1 MPEMWRAVFGRLW
14 SEVAKLQ
21 SSQIPAV
28 QMTTPFW
35 YRWPSWL
42 TEFVAGLLLAT
53 LVQVVRF
60 VGWGIG
66 WRLALAVLLSWV
78 YEIFLDQNRHE
89 LGHDAWKDTTQR
101 AVGIVAGLLLWRWL
115 T

>member
-1 MPEMWRAVFGRLW
+1 MSEVWRAVSGRLW
-14 SEVAKLQ
+14 SEVTKLQ
-21 SSQIPAV
+21 GSQTPAAP
-28 QMTTPFW
+28 MTPFW

-53 LVQVVRF
+53 FVQVVRF

-66 WRLALAVLLSWV
+66 WRFALAVLLSWV
-78 YEIFLDQNRHE
+78 YEMFLDQNRHE
-89 LGHDAWKDTTQR
+89 LGHDAVKDTTQR
-101 AVGIVAGLLLWRWL
+101 AVGIIVGLLLWWRL